1 LLTKDIKFFLFNI
14 LLITL
19 FFINSIY
26 WGLAHTDAHHFG
38 HVFGNAID
46 FINGKELYKYISEQY
61 GILNTILNAQ
71 ILLIFGKKLINLI
84 LFYNTLYFSSIFLLF
99 LIFFKIS
106 NNKPASSVILL
117 LILISNPVCQLIW
130 SNYLAF
136 FFLVLSVYFLFNFFF
151 YRLGACGFFLSL
163 VFLSRE
169 SNFFSII
176 IFFLTIVWIEY
187 INKKNNFFKQITLF
201 SSFFFLPIF
210 LFYLYLYNKNLYS
223 YWIFF
228 SKDLVNIYIKYY
240 FFQNNEINYINL
252 AFIPFKNI
260 FNFYINSFFYHKNFR
275 PIIFLI
281 INIFCA
287 YILIKSF
294 IDFFFKNKKIQSK
307 KFLLSVISLSQ
318 MTNVMHI
325 TEIFRFAT
333 GPVLGILV
341 FAFFRFNIRF
351 YILSL
356 LLILLTLVSYFFGA
370 SQYPKY
376 LFEKNND
383 QLITVNSGFFSKI
396 KMSEESHKFYYELE
410 ELCFNL
416 KNNLNVKS
424 YYNFTSNSF
433 LGYVCKLDRKQTF
446 SFFFQYSQSYNSNS
460 YFKKD
465 FYKNYLLDDNT
476 VIFDFVKNLDD
487 LKNKYSNINIIKI
500 SPTKNMIKVFTEGY
514 FVIILTNKNSVIKDD
529 PFKKF
534 VF

>member
-136 FFLVLSVYFLFNFFF
+136 FFLVLSVYFLFKFFF

-201 SSFFFLPIF
+201 SLFFFLPIF

-223 YWIFF
+223 YWTFF

-287 YILIKSF
+287 YILINHSL
-294 IDFFFKNKKIQSK
+294 IFFLKIRKFK
-307 KFLLSVISLSQ
+307 
-318 MTNVMHI
+318 
-325 TEIFRFAT
+325 
-333 GPVLGILV
+333 
-341 FAFFRFNIRF
+341 
-351 YILSL
+351 
-356 LLILLTLVSYFFGA
+356 
-370 SQYPKY
+370 
-376 LFEKNND
+376 
-383 QLITVNSGFFSKI
+383 
-396 KMSEESHKFYYELE
+396 
-410 ELCFNL
+410 
-416 KNNLNVKS
+416 
-424 YYNFTSNSF
+424 
-433 LGYVCKLDRKQTF
+433 
-446 SFFFQYSQSYNSNS
+446 
-460 YFKKD
+460 
-465 FYKNYLLDDNT
+465 
-476 VIFDFVKNLDD
+476 VKNF
-487 LKNKYSNINIIKI
+487 Y
-500 SPTKNMIKVFTEGY
+500 
-514 FVIILTNKNSVIKDD
+514 
-529 PFKKF
+529 
-534 VF
+534 